1 MFMDL
6 IMNNL
11 SQKYP
16 TKGKLQ
22 TMEKDEM
29 VGRKEPILLL
39 ANIFCFIG
47 LKTKIVKQRLNI
59 QQFLFYSIP

>member
-22 TMEKDEM
+22 TMEKEL
-29 VGRKEPILLL
+29 GRKEPICLL
-39 ANIFCFIG
+39 ANIFCFIN
-47 LKTKIVKQRLNI
+47 R
-59 QQFLFYSIP
+59 FEY

>member
-22 TMEKDEM
+22 TMEKEL
-29 VGRKEPILLL
+29 RRREPILLL
-39 ANIFCFIG
+39 ANRFCFI
-47 LKTKIVKQRLNI
+47 IR
-59 QQFLFYSIP
+59 FED